1 MPPASP
7 ARTLVLVLLIVLVL
21 PSVRSIAAPA
31 SPASA
36 AEDANLAYFRDLAE
50 TRNYTLGRPVSPQ
63 LTPDGKHALFL
74 RSARPHLKTL
84 RARPRHRPR
93 TRTPHPRSHPR

>member
-21 PSVRSIAAPA
+21 LSVRSIAAPA

-63 LTPDGKHALFL
+63 MANTPSSFA
-74 RSARPHLKTL
+74 PL
-84 RARPRHRPR
+84 RATPR
-93 TRTPHPRSHPR
+93 